1 MQELKLKKNKEICKL
16 LGTVVKELS
25 GEKKKSI
32 LAYESD
38 LPRSVLYYILD
49 GKKDPQLTTFWRL
62 ALGLDM
68 RPSELLR
75 ILEDRIEGG
84 WDSFFD

>member
-1 MQELKLKKNKEICKL
+1 MHVTKTKNNQEICKL
-16 LGTVVKELS
+16 LGSVVQELK
-25 GEKKKSI
+25 GKKKKSI

-38 LPRSVLYYILD
+38 LPRSVVYYILD

-68 RPSELLR
+68 RPSELLK
-75 ILEDRIEGG
+75 ILEDRLEGG

>member
-1 MQELKLKKNKEICKL
+1 MQESKTKKNEEICKL
-16 LGTVVKELS
+16 LGNVVKVQL
-25 GEKKKSI
+25 GKKKKSI

-38 LPRSVLYYILD
+38 LPRSVVYYIFD

-62 ALGLDM
+62 ALGLGM

-75 ILEDRIEGG
+75 LLEDQIQDGWDILE
-84 WDSFFD
+84 

>member
-1 MQELKLKKNKEICKL
+1 MQETKLKKNREVCKL
-16 LGTVVKELS
+16 LGAVVKELS

-84 WDSFFD
+84 WDSFSD

>member
-1 MQELKLKKNKEICKL
+1 MQASKIKKNKEICKL
-16 LGTVVKELS
+16 LGQIIQELK

-38 LPRSVLYYILD
+38 LPRSVVYYILE
-49 GKKDPQLTTFWRL
+49 GKKDPQLTTLWRL
-62 ALGLDM
+62 ALGLNI
-68 RPSELLR
+68 RPSELLK

-84 WDSFFD
+84 WDSILD

>member
-1 MQELKLKKNKEICKL
+1 MQESKTKKNEEICKL
-16 LGTVVKELS
+16 LGNVVKVQL
-25 GEKKKSI
+25 GKKKKSI

-38 LPRSVLYYILD
+38 LPRSVVYYILD

-62 ALGLDM
+62 ALGLGM

-75 ILEDRIEGG
+75 LLEDQIQDG
-84 WDSFFD
+84 WDTLE